1 MRNRVLNDVKSVRG
15 VELGVGEFEEIGN
28 LSLYLHNIFEYSP
41 NLHLIKCE
49 LTSILI
55 ATGKR

>member
-1 MRNRVLNDVKSVRG
+1 MGL
-15 VELGVGEFEEIGN
+15 GEFEEFGN
-28 LSLYLHNIFEYSP
+28 FSLFLHNLFEYSP
-41 NLHLIKCE
+41 NLYLIKCE